1 MKPFQIQELEECG
14 FISKLFG
21 SKPAE
26 NGWKELNNLLAE
38 AASVNE
44 LNANDIKG
52 ALKKWGVKFNDENMN
67 QRSAIYRKLADVA
80 YSEALTKDDDIF
92 AQLTKLAEFLE
103 LPAHLAH
110 LADKGAKTAAYFVRC
125 RKLLSGEES
134 LNIDQ
139 INELFG
145 YDYEDGFSIRKQV
158 FADYFN
164 LKFEAISKAQ
174 RYTPDEEQ
182 SLRDDCEKLAIPYEF
197 KNNITNALEN
207 YRNLWNAEHNPLG
220 DVQQDAFPLNK
231 GEVCH
236 AYANCALCQNK
247 VVERED
253 NYFELTRKFSIDE
266 TVAFKGEKIEHPKFK
281 EEMVV
286 IVELGHFFLTSQRI
300 VFIGKKNAFNV
311 MLRDI
316 SSSSF
321 DGATLLTFHTHNSKN
336 EELDVIVKFSD
347 EAAGVMH
354 ILFERTLK
362 DVQSQAK

>member
-1 MKPFQIQELEECG
+1 MKPFTAQELEECG
-14 FISKLFG
+14 FFSKIFG
-21 SKPAE
+21 DKPAE
-26 NGWKELNNLLAE
+26 NGWKELNNLLA
-38 AASVNE
+38 AAD
-44 LNANDIKG
+44 NANTVSAEAVKG
-52 ALKKWGVKFNDENMN
+52 ALKKWGVKFNDENTSK
-67 QRSAIYRKLADVA
+67 RSGIYRKLADVA
-80 YSEALTKDDDIF
+80 YSEAQSKSDAVFSEL
-92 AQLTKLAEFLE
+92 AHLAEILE
-103 LPAHLAH
+103 LPAHLVH

-125 RKLLSGEES
+125 KKLLSNEEQ
-134 LNIDQ
+134 LTIDQ

-164 LKFEAISKAQ
+164 LKFEDISKTA
-174 RYTPDEEQ
+174 RFTPEDEQ
-182 SLRDDCEKLAIPYEF
+182 ALRNDCATLDIPYEF
-197 KNNITNALEN
+197 KNNIQNALEN

-220 DVQQDAFPLNK
+220 DVKQDAFPLNQ

-286 IVELGHFFLTSQRI
+286 VVELGHFFLTNQRI
-300 VFIGKKNAFNV
+300 VFIGKKNAFNI

-316 SSSSF
+316 ESSSF
-321 DGATLLTFHTHNSKN
+321 DGATLITFHTHNSKG
-336 EELDVIVKFSD
+336 EKLEVIVKFSD

-354 ILFERTLK
+354 ILFARTQK
-362 DVQSQAK
+362 EVK

>member
-1 MKPFQIQELEECG
+1 MKPFQTQELEECG

-38 AASVNE
+38 AASVKDIS
-44 LNANDIKG
+44 ANDVKG
-52 ALKKWGVKFNDENMN
+52 ALKKWGVKFNEENMN
-67 QRSAIYRKLADVA
+67 QRSGLYRKLADVA
-80 YSEALTKDDDIF
+80 YSEALTKADDIF
-92 AQLTKLAEFLE
+92 AQLAQLAKLLE
-103 LPAHLAH
+103 LPPHLAH
-110 LADKGAKTAAYFVRC
+110 LADKGAKTASYFVRC
-125 RKLLSGEES
+125 RKLLSGEEP
-134 LNIDQ
+134 LAIEK

-174 RYTPDEEQ
+174 RYTPEEEQ
-182 SLRDDCEKLAIPYEF
+182 QLRSDCEKLAIPYEF

-220 DVQQDAFPLNK
+220 DVQQEAFPLNK

-316 SSSSF
+316 TSSSF

-362 DVQSQAK
+362 ASK